1 MKFMTLR
8 TSGCTILCLELPSEM
23 TAQMSQPNQKGADC
37 HADWRCAD
45 AGCARF
51 LVTHRV
57 LVVSKKDLI
66 TVTINTTRC
75 LELPSEMI
83 AQMSQP
89 DRRCANCHA
98 YCRCANN
105 RASCPLGNAPTDMLP
120 VLRCRCHVVALHGA
134 AGIFINDS
142 LLATRKKWMHRSHAR
157 D

>member
-1 MKFMTLR
+1 
-8 TSGCTILCLELPSEM
+8 
-23 TAQMSQPNQKGADC
+23 MSLTNRRCADS
-37 HADWRCAD
+37 HADWKCAD
-45 AGCARF
+45 DGRVGI
-51 LVTHRV
+51 LVTHRA

-66 TVTINTTRC
+66 TVTINTIRC
-75 LELPSEMI
+75 LELPSEMT

-98 YCRCANN
+98 YCRCADY

-157 D
+157 DECTNAVIRKFGLSKRTP